1 MFTDTHAHLYAEEFD
16 ADRSEMMERA
26 MKAGVSRFFLP
37 NIDSSSIDVMM
48 KMAADFPGRCFPM
61 MGLHPCSVKENFRQ
75 ELEVVKQW
83 LDKEKF
89 CAVGEI
95 GIDLYWDKTFL
106 EEQKEAFR
114 LQIQWAKEKKLP
126 IVIHAR
132 QSLNEIFELVDGL
145 NDENLKGIFHCF
157 SGDYVQAQKV
167 ISYGGFKLG
176 IGGVVTFKN
185 GGIDQYLSKIPV
197 EYIVLETDSPYL
209 APVPHRGKRNES
221 AYIPLVADKV
231 ASLYQLN
238 ISELAQITTQNAKE
252 IFGF

>member
-132 QSLNEIFELVDGL
+132 QSLNEIFELVDEL

-221 AYIPLVADKV
+221 AYIPLVAEKV

-238 ISELAQITTQNAKE
+238 ISELAQITTQNTKE

>member
-95 GIDLYWDKTFL
+95 GIDLYWDKTFF

-132 QSLNEIFELVDGL
+132 QSMNEIFELVDGL

-238 ISELAQITTQNAKE
+238 ISELAKITTQNAKE